1 MADNRYR
8 TEQQA
13 PGQNL
18 AIAAQSLY
26 LANLLILPGIAFL
39 GLFWLWKVNANAAPL
54 ARNHL
59 RQTLFVSLW
68 GALLL
73 AVSSTVFIAFGGLQ
87 SGWTWVAVIL
97 YFTCIHSTL
106 VVFGMFGLARAMAG
120 RPFRFPLIGPRL
132 EEGEKP

>member
-1 MADNRYR
+1 MRDSRYH
-8 TEQQA
+8 TELQA

-39 GLFWLWKVNANAAPL
+39 GLLWLWKTNADAAPL

-59 RQTLFVSLW
+59 RQTVFVSLW

-73 AVSSTVFIAFGGLQ
+73 AVLSTAFIALGGLH
-87 SGWTWVAVIL
+87 SAWTWVAVIL

-106 VVFGMFGLARAMAG
+106 VLFGMFGLARAMAG
-120 RPFRFPLIGPRL
+120 RSFRFPLIGPRL
-132 EEGEKP
+132 EDGDRS